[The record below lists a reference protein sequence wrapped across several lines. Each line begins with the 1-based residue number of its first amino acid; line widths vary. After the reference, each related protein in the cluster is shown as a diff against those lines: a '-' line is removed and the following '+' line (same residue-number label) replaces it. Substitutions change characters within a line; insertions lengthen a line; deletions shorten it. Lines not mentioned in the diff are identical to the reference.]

1 MENTENSKIETI
13 DITPDKSIYHKIGE
27 ANYSISD
34 AIAEL
39 VDNSID
45 ATNDEGVE
53 IHIVLN
59 KKDEKITIEDNGK
72 GMSKEVASKSLVL
85 AHSKK
90 HDALGEFGLGLKSA
104 CTSLGTV
111 FSITSTPEGSEE
123 RYTLE
128 YNKEKFL
135 QSSDWHH
142 YPLAISKAQ
151 KNEHGTKIE
160 ISHLKVKLY
169 DALVTRLKDDLA
181 KRYGPYIEHN
191 HVVIKVGLK
200 RETAKP
206 CIPSEVK
213 LVDGLKKEFSF
224 MLTKGSMITGW
235 YGLFE
240 VGSQKQSGFNMFRRG
255 RLIRASE
262 KLGYN
267 YHPNLMSITGDINLD
282 SVPVTHN
289 KREFI
294 VESSEFKEF
303 IEKFWGDQTEKYL
316 GYKIKGKMIDEIT
329 KLARDRSSQEK
340 ADDNM
345 PTEKK
350 ETIKNNLLNA
360 LNRIDEFK
368 ELAYPDLYQAKKRS
382 SKGVEDLKEARES
395 DLRVAREEEVK
406 PTEEERNQ
414 RTPKKTQPKTAKFI
428 MVGGKKFKFDF
439 FLKNLANDTI
449 DKETI
454 INQENVVEIYINTGF
469 KGYSL
474 TKDTDY
480 YSTHH
485 IAEAIAELYVKETN
499 QKIERVFE
507 LRNSLIYGVASLIYE
522 EEEYKRLEKSERE
535 LTAIAEKKREI
546 EGKRSQT
553 SLKAK

>member
-1 MENTENSKIETI
+1 MASIEENKVETI

-45 ATNDEGVE
+45 ASNEEGVE
-53 IHIVLN
+53 IYIVLD
-59 KKDEKITIEDNGK
+59 KKEKKIVIEDNGK
-72 GMSKEVASKSLVL
+72 GMSKDVASKSLVL

-90 HDALGEFGLGLKSA
+90 HESLGEFGLGLKSA
-104 CTSLGTV
+104 CTSLGTI
-111 FSITSTPEGSEE
+111 FSITSTPENSEE

-135 QSSDWHH
+135 QSSDWQH
-142 YPLAISKAQ
+142 YPLTISKAP
-151 KNEHGTKIE
+151 KSEHGTKIE
-160 ISHLKVKLY
+160 VSNLKIKLY

-191 HVVIKVGLK
+191 NVVIKVGLK

-206 CIPSEVK
+206 CMTSENK
-213 LVDGLKKEFSF
+213 LVEDSKKEFSF
-224 MLTKGSMITGW
+224 MLSKGSLITGW
-235 YGLFE
+235 HGLLE

-267 YHPNLMSITGDINLD
+267 YHPTLMSIVGEINLD

-294 VESSEFKEF
+294 VESGEFREF
-303 IEKFWGDQTEKYL
+303 INNFWGDQGER
-316 GYKIKGKMIDEIT
+316 IKGKIDEIT
-329 KLARDRSSQEK
+329 KTARDRSSQEK
-340 ADDNM
+340 ADSM
-345 PTEKK
+345 PPEKK

-360 LNRIDEFK
+360 LNRLDEFK
-368 ELAYPDLYQAKKRS
+368 ELAYPDLYQPKKRS
-382 SKGVEDLKEARES
+382 GTGKEDFMETRES
-395 DLRVAREEEVK
+395 DLRVAKEEDI
-406 PTEEERNQ
+406 PQTNEERDQ

-439 FLKNLANDTI
+439 FFKDLGNDGV

-454 INQENVVEIYINTGF
+454 INHENVIEIYINTGF

-480 YSTHH
+480 YSTFH
-485 IAEAIAELYVKETN
+485 IAEAIAELYVKEAD
-499 QKIERVFE
+499 QKMERVFE
-507 LRNSLIYGVASLIYE
+507 LRNSLVYEVATLIYE
-522 EEEYKRLEKSERE
+522 EDEYRKLEKTERE
-535 LTAIAEKKREI
+535 LAAITEKKKEI
-546 EGKRSQT
+546 EGKRQKMG
-553 SLKAK
+553 LK

>member
-1 MENTENSKIETI
+1 MTNNENNRVETI

-45 ATNDEGVE
+45 AANEDGVE
-53 IHIVLN
+53 IFILLD
-59 KKDEKITIEDNGK
+59 KKEGKITVEDNGK
-72 GMSKEVASKSLVL
+72 GMNKETASKSLIL
-85 AHSKK
+85 AHSNK
-90 HDALGEFGLGLKSA
+90 HEALGEFGLGLKSA
-104 CTSLGTV
+104 CTSLGTI

-128 YNKEKFL
+128 YNREKFL
-135 QSSDWHH
+135 QSTDWHR
-142 YPLAISKAQ
+142 YPFNISNAV

-160 ISHLKVKLY
+160 ISNLKIKLY
-169 DALVTRLKDDLA
+169 DALVTRIKDDLA

-191 HVVIKVGLK
+191 NVIIRVGLR

-206 CIPSEVK
+206 CVPSVAK
-213 LVDGLKKEFSF
+213 LVDGSKKEFSF
-224 MLTKGSMITGW
+224 TLSKGTIIKRWHGLTEI
-235 YGLFE
+235 
-240 VGSQKQSGFNMFRRG
+240 GSQKQSGFNMFRRG

-267 YHPNLMSITGDINLD
+267 YHPTLMSIAGDINLD

-294 VESSEFKEF
+294 NESPEFREF
-303 IEKFWGDQTEKYL
+303 IEKFWGDQTEKII
-316 GYKIKGKMIDEIT
+316 GYKIKGKIDEIT

-340 ADDNM
+340 ADNNM
-345 PTEKK
+345 PIEKK

-368 ELAYPDLYQAKKRS
+368 ELAYPDLYQPKKRS
-382 SKGVEDLKEARES
+382 SKGTQDFKETRES
-395 DLRVAREEEVK
+395 DFRVAREEEVK
-406 PTEEERNQ
+406 PTEEERDK

-439 FLKNLANDTI
+439 FLKNLSNETI

-454 INQENVVEIYINTGF
+454 INQDNVVEIYINTGF

-480 YSTHH
+480 YSTFHV
-485 IAEAIAELYVKETN
+485 AEALAELYVKETN
-499 QKIERVFE
+499 QKTERIFE
-507 LRNSLIYGVASLIYE
+507 LRNSLIYEVATLIFE
-522 EEEYKRLEKSERE
+522 EEEYKRLEKTEKE
-535 LTAIAEKKREI
+535 LTTITEKKKEIEKKRI
-546 EGKRSQT
+546 KTG
-553 SLKAK
+553 LK

>member
-1 MENTENSKIETI
+1 MEKEQKVETI

-34 AIAEL
+34 ALAEL

-45 ATNDEGVE
+45 AADEDCVE
-53 IHIVLN
+53 IFVILD
-59 KKDEKITIEDNGK
+59 KKDGRIIIEDNGQ
-72 GMSKEVASKSLVL
+72 GMTKETASKSLVL
-85 AHSKK
+85 AYSKK

-104 CTSLGTV
+104 CTSLGTTFV
-111 FSITSTPEGSEE
+111 ITSTPKGSEE
-123 RYTLE
+123 KYTLK
-128 YNKEKFL
+128 YDKEEFL
-135 QSSDWHH
+135 RSTDWHK
-142 YPLAISKAQ
+142 YPLTIEEAP

-160 ISHLKVKLY
+160 IGDLKIKLY

-191 HVVIKVGLK
+191 NVVIKVGLK

-206 CIPSEVK
+206 CIPTENK
-213 LVDGLKKEFSF
+213 LVPDTKKEFSY
-224 MLTKGSMITGW
+224 MLSKGTTITGW
-235 YGLFE
+235 YGLLE

-267 YHPNLMSITGDINLD
+267 YHPHLMSIAGEINLD

-294 VESSEFKEF
+294 IESPEFKEF
-303 IEKFWGDQTEKYL
+303 VEKFWGDQTEKYL
-316 GYKIKGKMIDEIT
+316 GYKVKGKIDEIT
-329 KLARDRSSQEK
+329 KTARDRSNQEK
-340 ADDNM
+340 ADSM

-368 ELAYPDLYQAKKRS
+368 ELAYPDLYQPKKRS
-382 SKGVEDLKEARES
+382 ANGKEDLKESRDT
-395 DLRVAREEEVK
+395 DLRVAKEEEV
-406 PTEEERNQ
+406 PQEREEGRDH

-439 FLKNLANDTI
+439 FLKNLGNDTI

-454 INQENVVEIYINTGF
+454 INDDNVIEIYINTGF
-469 KGYSL
+469 KGYGL
-474 TKDTDY
+474 TKDTDF
-480 YSTHH
+480 YSTFH
-485 IAEAIAELYVKETN
+485 IAEAIAELYVKEAS
-499 QKIERVFE
+499 QKSERIFE
-507 LRNSLIYGVASLIYE
+507 LRNSLIFEVASLIYE
-522 EEEYKRLEKSERE
+522 EEEYRRLEKTERE
-535 LTAIAEKKREI
+535 LTVIAEKKREI
-546 EGKRSQT
+546 QEKRTRT
-553 SLKAK
+553 SL

>member
-1 MENTENSKIETI
+1 MSKQNSTENKIETI

-45 ATNDEGVE
+45 AANDGGVE
-53 IHIVLN
+53 ISIILD
-59 KKDEKITIEDNGK
+59 KKEEKITIEDNGK
-72 GMSKEVASKSLVL
+72 GMSKEIASKSLIL

-90 HDALGEFGLGLKSA
+90 HEALGEFGLGLKSA
-104 CTSLGTV
+104 CTSLGTI
-111 FSITSTPEGSEE
+111 FTISSTPENSEE

-135 QSSDWHH
+135 QSSDWQHF
-142 YPLAISKAQ
+142 PLKISKAPR
-151 KNEHGTKIE
+151 NEHGTKIE
-160 ISHLKVKLY
+160 ISNLKIKLY

-191 HVVIKVGLK
+191 NVVIRVGLK

-206 CIPSEVK
+206 CLPVESK
-213 LVDGLKKEFSF
+213 LIDGSKKEFSF
-224 MLTKGSMITGW
+224 TLSKGSIITGW
-235 YGLFE
+235 YGLLE
-240 VGSQKQSGFNMFRRG
+240 IGSQKQSGFNMFRRG

-267 YHPNLMSITGDINLD
+267 YHPTLMSIVGEINMD

-294 VESSEFKEF
+294 VESGEFKEF
-303 IEKFWGDQTEKYL
+303 INNFWGDQSE
-316 GYKIKGKMIDEIT
+316 KIKGRIDEIT
-329 KLARDRSSQEK
+329 KAARDRSSQEK
-340 ADDNM
+340 ADSM
-345 PTEKK
+345 PPEKK

-360 LNRIDEFK
+360 LNRLDEFK
-368 ELAYPDLYQAKKRS
+368 ELAYPDLYLPKKRS
-382 SKGVEDLKEARES
+382 VTGDDDLIEKRDT
-395 DLRVAREEEVK
+395 DLRVAKEEEIPHK
-406 PTEEERNQ
+406 NEEDKDH
-414 RTPKKTQPKTAKFI
+414 RTPKKTQPRTAKFI

-439 FLKNLANDTI
+439 FFKDLGNDGL

-454 INQENVVEIYINTGF
+454 INQENVIEIYINIGF

-480 YSTHH
+480 YSTFH
-485 IAEAIAELYVKETN
+485 IAEAIAELYVREAN
-499 QKIERVFE
+499 QKMERVFE
-507 LRNSLIYGVASLIYE
+507 LRNSLVYEVATLIYE
-522 EEEYKRLEKSERE
+522 EDEYKKLERTERE
-535 LTAIAEKKREI
+535 LVSITERKKALEEKRLKA
-546 EGKRSQT
+546 
-553 SLKAK
+553 SLK